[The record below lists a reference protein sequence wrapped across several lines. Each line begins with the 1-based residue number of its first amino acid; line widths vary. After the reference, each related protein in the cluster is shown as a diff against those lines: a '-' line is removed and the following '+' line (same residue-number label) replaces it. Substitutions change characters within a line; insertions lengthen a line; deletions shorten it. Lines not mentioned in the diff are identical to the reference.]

1 MSDRVG
7 TVAAPSSKT
16 RAIVALTALVL
27 ASTVAGAAID
37 RAVLRRERIRTLYDT
52 TFHPLS
58 SILRS
63 PTAADRLF
71 YREQLKTA
79 LNLTA
84 SQDSAIDHVLSNRAG
99 EFSALREEMR
109 PRVDR
114 LVTDERADI
123 EKVLTDR
130 QRDEFRRLQQRGREQ
145 LVSNGQVP

>member
-1 MSDRVG
+1 M
-7 TVAAPSSKT
+7 AAPSSKT

-37 RAVLRRERIRTLYDT
+37 RVMVRTQRTRTLYDT

-71 YREQLKTA
+71 YREQLKSA
-79 LNLTA
+79 LDLTA
-84 SQDSAIDHVLSNRAG
+84 SQDSAIDRVLSNRAG
-99 EFSALREEMR
+99 EFSTLREEMR

-130 QRDEFRRLQQRGREQ
+130 QREEFRRLQQRGREQ
-145 LVSNGQVP
+145 LVSNGQAP